1 MSARALYLL
10 ALLWREER
18 WIACRCVG
26 RYCMR
31 SNLPNESRFTTFVK
45 RPLNA
50 PLPLFSVALCPS
62 LVVSFCLCLSLII
75 SVSPSLSFFVSLSVF
90 VYLYPSHGS
99 VSELSP
105 CLHII
110 SIFIFIF
117 VIIFISV
124 LVCVLVPLILCQTGA
139 QWWTTLTLHITVCS
153 FDSLIELDDL
163 PIYSVR

>member
-1 MSARALYLL
+1 MYARALYLL

-18 WIACRCVG
+18 WIACKCVG

-75 SVSPSLSFFVSLSVF
+75 SVSPSLSFFVSLSVSRF
-90 VYLYPSHGS
+90 CVWVVSVFAYYLYLYLYNRDH
-99 VSELSP
+99 LHICP
-105 CLHII
+105 CLC
-110 SIFIFIF
+110 SSPVNFMPDRSSVVNDFNTSYYGMLFWLLDRPWRFANIF
-117 VIIFISV
+117 
-124 LVCVLVPLILCQTGA
+124 C
-139 QWWTTLTLHITVCS
+139 TLK
-153 FDSLIELDDL
+153 
-163 PIYSVR
+163 